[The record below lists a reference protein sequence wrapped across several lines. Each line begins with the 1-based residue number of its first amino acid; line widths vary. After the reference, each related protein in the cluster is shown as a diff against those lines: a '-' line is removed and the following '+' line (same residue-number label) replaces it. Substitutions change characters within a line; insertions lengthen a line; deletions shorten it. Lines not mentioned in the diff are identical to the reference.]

1 MKDYGGEKPHVMAE
15 MISCF
20 YGEMLFKILEICD
33 MVILHSSIWKYHL
46 EIKEDNRYDQSRG
59 VGYDQAYA

>member
-1 MKDYGGEKPHVMAE
+1 
-15 MISCF
+15 
-20 YGEMLFKILEICD
+20 